1 MNESILKKIKSLPP
15 MPETVTK
22 IQLICNNTNSSIGDL
37 IKVVEKDPS
46 LVANLLKAA
55 NSPLYGFSREIKN
68 VSQAV
73 SLFGM
78 ATVKGFAIASAVRS
92 SFKMDLSA
100 YGLTTNEFV
109 SLSEQ
114 QNALAINWY
123 KQSREKLDVLAPASF
138 LLEIGMVVAGDF
150 LKKEGKDKE
159 FLRRL
164 KAGEC
169 RVELENEFMESS
181 NEAVAAKIFEHW
193 NFEAQMVDSIMYMD
207 DPSQAPEE
215 SMEYAQ
221 VLKVVKMCVNIKNR
235 FTEESIADAK
245 ALIKKFN
252 LDITT
257 FDEALARIH
266 AC

>member
-15 MPETVTK
+15 MPETVGK
-22 IQLICNNTNSSIGDL
+22 IQLICNNPNSSIGEL
-37 IKVVEKDPS
+37 IKIVEKDPS

-100 YGLTTNEFV
+100 YGLSTGDFV
-109 SLSEQ
+109 ALSEL
-114 QNALAINWY
+114 QNALTVNWY
-123 KQSREKLDVLAPASF
+123 SKSARDKLDVLAPASF
-138 LLEIGMVVAGDF
+138 LLEIGMVVVGDF

-159 FLRRL
+159 FLTRL
-164 KAGEC
+164 KSGEN
-169 RVELENEFMESS
+169 RRALETEFVGSS

-193 NFEAQMVDSIMYMD
+193 NFEKLMVDSIMHLE
-207 DPSQAPEE
+207 DPKSASEE
-215 SMEYAQ
+215 ALEYAR
-221 VLKVVKMCVNIKNR
+221 VLSVVKECVNIGER
-235 FTEESIADAK
+235 FSEGSISKAK
-245 ALIKKFN
+245 ALIKEYGLN
-252 LDITT
+252 LPY
-257 FDEALARIH
+257 FEEALEKVNA
-266 AC
+266 